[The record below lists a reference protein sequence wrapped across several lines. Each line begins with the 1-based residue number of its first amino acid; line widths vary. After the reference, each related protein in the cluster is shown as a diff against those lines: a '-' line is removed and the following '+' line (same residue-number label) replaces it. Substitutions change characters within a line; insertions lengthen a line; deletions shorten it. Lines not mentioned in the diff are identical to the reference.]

1 MTAEEI
7 VGSGV
12 GLCRFALEMHL
23 RLDRVASAFAAV
35 AGRAGGNQIVP
46 FVPAAFVARDDVI
59 NGEVLSLSPAV
70 LAGVIIAP
78 KNFALGKFDSRA
90 WAFDHVL
97 EADDRR
103 RGVGE
108 SSRADMSAPI
118 DHEFGFARD
127 QKTNGSLGA
136 AYMERFVIGVEH

>member
-1 MTAEEI
+1 MTTKEI
-7 VGSGV
+7 IGSGV

-23 RLDRVASAFAAV
+23 RLDRVAPAFAAV
-35 AGRAGGNQIVP
+35 AGWAGGNQIVP
-46 FVPAAFVARDDVI
+46 FVPTTFVARDDVI

-70 LAGVIIAP
+70 LAGVVVAP
-78 KNFALGKFDSRA
+78 KNFALGEFDARA
-90 WAFDHVL
+90 RAFDHML

-118 DHEFGFARD
+118 HHEFGFARD
-127 QKTNGSLGA
+127 Q
-136 AYMERFVIGVEH
+136 